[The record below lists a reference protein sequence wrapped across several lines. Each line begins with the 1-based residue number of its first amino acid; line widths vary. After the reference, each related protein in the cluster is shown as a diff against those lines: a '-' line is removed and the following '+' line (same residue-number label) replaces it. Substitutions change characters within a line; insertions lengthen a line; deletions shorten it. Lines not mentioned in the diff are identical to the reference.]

1 LGGAHR
7 RRQADRIHRQLIA
20 ARAMSRLVLALLV
33 SLLAGYGVAAQRFDV
48 ASVKPNRSGD
58 LAINVN
64 LPAPDR
70 FEAANISLHDLIRFA
85 YDVQDARVQGGPGWI
100 RSERFDVTARAD
112 HSLGTWGPLGPP
124 VELLAMLRALLA
136 ERFALAVHRDTKILP
151 VYALVKARQNGDPG
165 PELRRSTL
173 DCESAAKPCGMR
185 IGPGQMIVS
194 GTPLSQLAT
203 ALAPFVQRIVIDRT
217 ELTGPFDVHL
227 SWTPQRL
234 PQGPP
239 PPGAP
244 ALPPVDPNGA
254 SIFTALEEQLGL
266 KLEPQQ
272 APLDVVVIDRIDR
285 PTPD

>member
-1 LGGAHR
+1 MR
-7 RRQADRIHRQLIA
+7 RLALA
-20 ARAMSRLVLALLV
+20 LFVSVLAWVGV
-33 SLLAGYGVAAQRFDV
+33 SAQRFEV

-58 LAINVN
+58 LAINVT

-70 FEAANISLHDLIRFA
+70 FAAINIPLRDLIRLA
-85 YDVQDARVQGGPGWI
+85 YDVHEARLQGGPDWT
-100 RSERFDVTARAD
+100 RAERFDVIAKAD
-112 HSLGTWGPLGPP
+112 HSLGAWGPSGPP
-124 VELLAMLRALLA
+124 AEMLAMLRALLS
-136 ERFALAVHRDTKILP
+136 ERFSLAVRRETRTLP
-151 VYALVKARQNGDPG
+151 TYALVTAKQGGQLG
-165 PELRRSTL
+165 PELRRSSL
-173 DCESAAKPCGMR
+173 DCEKAANTCGMR
-185 IGPGQMIVS
+185 IGPGQMVVS

-203 ALAPFVQRIVIDRT
+203 ALSAFVQRIVIDRT
-217 ELTGPFDVHL
+217 QLAGPFDLHL

-254 SIFTALEEQLGL
+254 SIFAALEEQLGL

-272 APLDVVVIDRIDR
+272 APLEVVVIDRVER